1 MFVRPLSTL
10 SAEPILGLARN
21 HARWTPL
28 ARLSI
33 VYQIVPERPL
43 PPPNALPRHPVA
55 AGLGVVGRSDRG
67 PLEVSQSLGQGL
79 YLDSI
84 LMGGVDG
91 EALPVT
97 LDVNGPADTATQAE
111 LAAHLP
117 GGLLDV
123 NA

>member
-33 VYQIVPERPL
+33 VYEIQPQRPL
-43 PPPNALPRHPVA
+43 PPLNALPQHPVPA
-55 AGLGVVGRSDRG
+55 NPGVIALSDRG
-67 PLEVSQSLGQGL
+67 PLEVSANLGQGL

-97 LDVNGPADTATQAE
+97 LGAGDVATQAE
-111 LAAHLP
+111 LAAHMP